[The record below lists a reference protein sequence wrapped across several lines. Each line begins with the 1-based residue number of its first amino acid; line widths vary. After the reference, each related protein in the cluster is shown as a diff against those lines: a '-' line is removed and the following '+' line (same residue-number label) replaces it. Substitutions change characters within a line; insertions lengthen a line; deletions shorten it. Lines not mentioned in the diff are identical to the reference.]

1 MADKNPFD
9 QFDEAPKGAAKN
21 VFDQFD
27 EAQPSAIADVARQI
41 PAASLKVS
49 KGSWATPR
57 GRQHRRQSVRS
68 QRSVVGR

>member
-1 MADKNPFD
+1 MADKNPFE

-41 PAASLKVS
+41 PSGVAESVQGLMGDPTRAS
-49 KGSWATPR
+49 TP
-57 GRQHRRQSVRS
+57 QAVC
-68 QRSVVGR
+68 